1 MGTSWKV
8 WLDKVG
14 LFVAT
19 RTLLGLVVV
28 VVVIVVVV
36 VFLAICLVAS
46 NVPPLCS
53 PLSSDHLWASWWMS
67 FEQIVE
73 VKFAQNCGGEIC
85 SKLWRWNLLKMG
97 QERES
102 GGVWVRGD
110 LACQEWNEGKQGKLF
125 KSGKISVLCLLG
137 HRMSTM
143 LWRW

>member
-28 VVVIVVVV
+28 VVVVEVV

-53 PLSSDHLWASWWMS
+53 PLSSDHL
-67 FEQIVE
+67 
-73 VKFAQNCGGEIC
+73 
-85 SKLWRWNLLKMG
+85 
-97 QERES
+97 
-102 GGVWVRGD
+102 
-110 LACQEWNEGKQGKLF
+110 
-125 KSGKISVLCLLG
+125 
-137 HRMSTM
+137 
-143 LWRW
+143 